1 MDKFDYIL
9 RQFSRTNKKN
19 YENYVITRIFTK
31 LDDISIK
38 FITQQAVIGK
48 NNKRYLTD
56 LYFPQLNVHIEI
68 DEGHHKKN
76 EQAEKDVAR
85 DADIVSVTEHN
96 IERIDVFN
104 KNIEDVNDQIDKI
117 VSKLKDLKKEKEVS
131 GKFNPWDLKKEFN
144 PQTYIDKGYIDLEEG
159 AAFRCIYEALN
170 CFGYNYKGYQRGFA
184 QHPIEKDKALWFPKL
199 YKNDGW
205 DNDLI
210 DGGEIILERKEKGN
224 KKRLEIFLHNPKHGE
239 HKKRIVFA
247 HAKDSLGRTLYRF
260 KGVFELNIKESQKKG
275 HAIYKR
281 TRKKVKTYSYS
292 ENK

>member
-19 YENYVITRIFTK
+19 YENYVVTRIFTK

-117 VSKLKDLKKEKEVS
+117 VSKLKNLKKEKEVY
-131 GKFNPWDLKKEFN
+131 GKFNPWDPKKEFN

-159 AAFRCIYEALN
+159 AAFRRIYEALN
-170 CFGYNYKGYQRGFA
+170 CFGHNYKGYQRGFA
-184 QHPIEKDKALWFPKL
+184 QHPIEKDKA
-199 YKNDGW
+199 
-205 DNDLI
+205 
-210 DGGEIILERKEKGN
+210 
-224 KKRLEIFLHNPKHGE
+224 
-239 HKKRIVFA
+239 
-247 HAKDSLGRTLYRF
+247 
-260 KGVFELNIKESQKKG
+260 
-275 HAIYKR
+275 
-281 TRKKVKTYSYS
+281 
-292 ENK
+292 